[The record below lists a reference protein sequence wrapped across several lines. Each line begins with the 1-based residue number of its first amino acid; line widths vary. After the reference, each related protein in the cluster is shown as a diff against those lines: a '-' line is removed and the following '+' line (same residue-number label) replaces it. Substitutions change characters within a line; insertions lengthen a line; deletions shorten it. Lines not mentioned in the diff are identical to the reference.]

1 MKKYED
7 YTYRERRNAL
17 EDDEQYRTWIHKK
30 LLAHLREGLS
40 AQCFGIIDKTTM
52 AEAIKNHPESFDLRE
67 IEHAIDEGQAMWEK
81 LGHAQANGKNLG
93 NSRTWYY
100 NMSNR
105 YGWSE
110 RSKQEID
117 SKQAVTVSVVSYKDT
132 LTT

>member
-7 YTYRERRNAL
+7 YTYKERRQAL
-17 EDDEQYRTWIHKK
+17 KDDEKYRDWIHVR
-30 LLAHLREGLS
+30 LLEHLREGLS
-40 AQCFGIIDKTTM
+40 IDCFGIIARQTM
-52 AEAIKNHPESFDLRE
+52 SEAIKNHPESFDVEE
-67 IEHAIDEGQAMWEK
+67 IELAIEQGKAMWEK

-117 SKQAVTVSVVSYKDT
+117 AKQNVTVSVISYKDT
-132 LTT
+132 PTT